1 MAGFQDKDLYKT
13 PGVYNPPDAVF
24 TVFMEL
30 PQNIPKKL
38 GVLIGPNGR
47 IFKAITHQSGS
58 KYIWCNGKNIEIS
71 ADKIECISDAIKRIY
86 ARCDYLETKAKR
98 TGRPVARVRDTTCG
112 ICDFS
117 DWRSEDIRNCTVC
130 HGHLCKSI
138 QKGPRTICTP
148 CIMAN
153 GHKLGDIFT
162 DGKDA
167 KGCWIDPGT
176 HLPLPTCPQ
185 CGRPCL
191 PMQCTIMGCI

>member
-1 MAGFQDKDLYKT
+1 MYWGDGRKYIGEWKNGQRNGKGILTWDVIPAYKT

-98 TGRPVARVRDTTCG
+98 TGRPVV
-112 ICDFS
+112 
-117 DWRSEDIRNCTVC
+117 
-130 HGHLCKSI
+130 
-138 QKGPRTICTP
+138 
-148 CIMAN
+148 AN
-153 GHKLGDIFT
+153 
-162 DGKDA
+162 
-167 KGCWIDPGT
+167 
-176 HLPLPTCPQ
+176 
-185 CGRPCL
+185 
-191 PMQCTIMGCI
+191 